1 MMQGLL
7 TKRKNMVA
15 GGLLLLLAVG
25 ILTSGKEGAGPESR
39 SSGYAGLPLQGVA
52 SSIGGVFGSFFDRFL
67 FFSGSAKEAVKLREE
82 VEALR
87 FELLKAEEYRAE
99 NERLKSLLAFKEASY
114 LDKMVPARVIGRSAS
129 AWYRTIVLNRGSLD
143 GIKVGAPVVTSYG
156 VVGRVYESGDSASR
170 VLLLTD
176 ASSALDGIL
185 QRTRGQVLVEGDMTP
200 SPKLLYITRGT
211 DIEEG
216 DKIIT
221 SGLDGFFPKGLVL
234 GHVAEVSE
242 GSGDMFVKATL
253 EPAVNFARIEEVFVI
268 TDFYEGVRE

>member
-1 MMQGLL
+1 MQGLL